1 MVIIGS
7 QLGYLAVT
15 LEVIATILTYKKKK
29 EKKNKTK
36 AVEEQKR

>member
-15 LEVIATILTYKKKK
+15 LEVIATILAYKKKK
-29 EKKNKTK
+29 KKKKTK